1 MPIFSSHQEPSPN
14 KAQYVQNTFRRK
26 LRALHA
32 MPALVFASMA
42 KAAAVTSIIIGN
54 KGENSSGSWALA
66 PLLSHRLATRAPVTI
81 QGRSAHQGTH
91 SRGLGHATWPGSK
104 WQTAMNRVIR
114 KYNRSHNI
122 KTRNFYYKKGFYG
135 MVRSITPYVGSWWCL
150 GSLLLLSV
158 CNHISAHLSA

>member
-1 MPIFSSHQEPSPN
+1 MQCQHSS
-14 KAQYVQNTFRRK
+14 
-26 LRALHA
+26 L
-32 MPALVFASMA
+32 PACQ
-42 KAAAVTSIIIGN
+42 KQQ
-54 KGENSSGSWALA
+54 
-66 PLLSHRLATRAPVTI
+66 PLLPLFLEIRGKIAWTLEPWHLSPTVWLPELWLLFRAEVLTKGI
-81 QGRSAHQGTH
+81 H

-122 KTRNFYYKKGFYG
+122 KPSIFYYKKGFYG
-135 MVRSITPYVGSWWCL
+135 MVRSITPYAGSWWCL